1 MPGTLSKRLP
11 LAGEGWRGILTRLF
25 AVGERHPLSGFRR
38 IEGLEKFDLSSQNL
52 SLVQTPLS
60 CAAEEMTSAAM
71 SGEYLPAFKHLPL
84 KHKHPVMTGI
94 TGCCFSL
101 L

>member
-11 LAGEGWRGILTRLF
+11 LAGEGRWRRLTRLF
-25 AVGERHPLSGFRR
+25 AVGERHPLCGESR
-38 IEGLEKFDLSSQNL
+38 IEGAEKFDLSSQNL
-52 SLVQTPLS
+52 SLVQAPLS

-84 KHKHPVMTGI
+84 KHKHPVIPGI
-94 TGCCFSL
+94 TGC
-101 L
+101 